1 MLKVSFKF
9 STGID
14 IENFDMPLS
23 EFIYMA
29 PEWDI
34 DFDMIVKIEVV

>member
-9 STGID
+9 SNKICV
-14 IENFDMPLS
+14 EAYDMPLS
-23 EFIYMA
+23 EFVHDA

-34 DFDMIVKIEVV
+34 DFDTIVKIEVE